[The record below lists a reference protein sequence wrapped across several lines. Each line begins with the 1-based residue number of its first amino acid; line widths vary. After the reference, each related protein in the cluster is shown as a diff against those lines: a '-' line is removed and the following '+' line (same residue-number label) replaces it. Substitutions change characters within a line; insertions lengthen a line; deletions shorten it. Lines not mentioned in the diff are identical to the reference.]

1 MWLNIHK
8 GEVMYVLNPKD
19 KFTIINKSNST
30 DYDKKILTD
39 LYQPIVGSLSILIY
53 MTLFNQVK
61 ADTLLSKELDHESL
75 LRILGIN
82 IDLFRINKEKLEGI
96 GLIKTYKKSSE
107 FIYVLY
113 KPLDAFSFFNNL
125 LLNTL
130 LYNNLGNKLYKN
142 ILKEYK
148 DIKIDLSEYSDVTK
162 SFDQVFKTTSL
173 LTLNNSNIINYES
186 AKMKM
191 ASVIDFDFVLEGLPD
206 ISENL
211 KEDLNNIAFLY
222 NLKDSE
228 LRDLVLFS
236 VNTKNTVDLDV
247 LINRARDLYVFE
259 NSSLPTLKYIRMKT
273 TDENESKKDKLIRT
287 FENTSP
293 FVYLK
298 SKYKSGSPT
307 KVEMKIIEDLL
318 LKSKMEP
325 EVINV
330 LISYVLKVNNQK
342 FTKNYV
348 DTIASQW
355 LRLGIKTAEAAM
367 KHCTEFKNTTN
378 KKVKVTS
385 SKKQMEIL
393 PEWFDQKQEK
403 ELSNDESLKD
413 LLNSIN

>member
-8 GEVMYVLNPKD
+8 GEVMYVLNLKD

-30 DYDKKILTD
+30 DYDKKVLTD
-39 LYQPIVGSLSILIY
+39 LYQPIIGSLAILIY
-53 MTLFNQVK
+53 ITLYNQVK

-82 IDLFRINKEKLEGI
+82 MDIFRINKEKLEGV
-96 GLIKTYKKSSE
+96 GLIKTFKKQDE

-113 KPLDAFSFFNNL
+113 KPLDAFSFFNNF

-130 LYNNLGNKLYKN
+130 LYNNLGTKLYKSV
-142 ILKEYK
+142 LKEYK

-173 LTLNNSNIINYES
+173 LNLNNSNVRNYEY
-186 AKMKM
+186 AKIKM
-191 ASVIDFDFVLEGLPD
+191 ASVIDFDFVLEGLPN
-206 ISENL
+206 ISESL

-222 NLKDSE
+222 NLKDLE

-236 VNTKNTVDLDV
+236 MNSKNTIDLDI
-247 LINRARDLYVFE
+247 LLDRAREVYVFE
-259 NSSLPTLKYIRMKT
+259 NSSLPTLKYIKMKT
-273 TDENESKKDKLIRT
+273 VDEHESKKDKLIRT

-293 FVYLK
+293 LVYLK
-298 SKYKSGSPT
+298 SKYKSGSPS
-307 KVEMKIIEDLL
+307 KMEMKIIEDLMV
-318 LKSKMEP
+318 KSKMEP

-348 DTIASQW
+348 ETIAGQW

-367 KHCTEFKNTTN
+367 KHCMNFQNTN
-378 KKVKVTS
+378 KTKTKVVS
-385 SKKQMEIL
+385 SKKQEEIV

-403 ELSNDESLKD
+403 ELTNDESLQD

>member
-8 GEVMYVLNPKD
+8 GEVMYILNPKD

-39 LYQPIVGSLSILIY
+39 LYQPIIGSLSILIY

-61 ADTLLSKELDHESL
+61 ADTLLSKELDHESI

-82 IDLFRINKEKLEGI
+82 MDLFRVNKEKLEGI
-96 GLIKTYKKSSE
+96 GLIKTYKKNSE

-113 KPLDAFSFFNNL
+113 KPLDAFSFFNNS

-130 LYNNLGNKLYKN
+130 LYNNLGNKLYKD

-148 DIKIDLSEYSDVTK
+148 NIKIDLSEYSEVTK

-173 LTLNNSNIINYES
+173 LTLNNMDVINYEY
-186 AKMKM
+186 AKIKM
-191 ASVIDFDFVLEGLPD
+191 ASVIDFEFVLDGLPN
-206 ISENL
+206 ISESL

-228 LRDLVLFS
+228 LRELVLYS
-236 VNTKNTVDLDV
+236 LNAKNILDLDV
-247 LINRARDLYVFE
+247 LLNRARDLYVFE
-259 NSSLPTLKYIRMKT
+259 NSSLPTLKYIKMKT
-273 TDENESKKDKLIRT
+273 SDENETKKEKLIKT
-287 FENTSP
+287 FQNTSP

-298 SKYKSGSPT
+298 SKYKSGSPS
-307 KVEMKIIEDLL
+307 KLEMKIIEDLL
-318 LKSKMEP
+318 FKSKMEP

-330 LISYVLKVNNQK
+330 LISYVLTVNNQK

-367 KHCTEFKNTTN
+367 KHCTEFKPPTKN
-378 KKVKVTS
+378 KTKVIN
-385 SKKQMEIL
+385 SKKEEIL
-393 PEWFDQKQEK
+393 PDWFYQKQEK
-403 ELSNDESLKD
+403 EETEDKSLQD

>member
-39 LYQPIVGSLSILIY
+39 LYQPIIGSLSILIY

-61 ADTLLSKELDHESL
+61 ADILLSKELDHESI

-82 IDLFRINKEKLEGI
+82 MDLFRVNKEKLEGI
-96 GLIKTYKKSSE
+96 GLIKTYKKNSE

-113 KPLDAFSFFNNL
+113 KPLDAFSFFNNP

-130 LYNNLGNKLYKN
+130 LYNNLGNKLYKD

-148 DIKIDLSEYSDVTK
+148 NIKIDLSEYSEVTK

-173 LTLNNSNIINYES
+173 LTLNNMDVINYEY
-186 AKMKM
+186 AKIKM
-191 ASVIDFDFVLEGLPD
+191 ASVIDFDFVLEGLPN
-206 ISENL
+206 ISESL

-228 LRDLVLFS
+228 LRELVLYS
-236 VNTKNTVDLDV
+236 LNAKNILDLDV
-247 LINRARDLYVFE
+247 LLNRARDLYVFE
-259 NSSLPTLKYIRMKT
+259 NSSLPTLKYIKMKT
-273 TDENESKKDKLIRT
+273 SDENETKKEKLIKT
-287 FENTSP
+287 FQNTSP

-298 SKYKSGSPT
+298 SKYKSGSPS
-307 KVEMKIIEDLL
+307 KLEMKIIEDLL
-318 LKSKMEP
+318 FKSKMEP

-330 LISYVLKVNNQK
+330 LISYVLTVNNQK

-367 KHCTEFKNTTN
+367 KHCTEFKPPTKN
-378 KKVKVTS
+378 KTKVIN
-385 SKKQMEIL
+385 SKKEEIL

-403 ELSNDESLKD
+403 EETEDKSLQD

>member
-8 GEVMYVLNPKD
+8 GEVMYILNPKD

-39 LYQPIVGSLSILIY
+39 LYQPIIGSLSILIY

-61 ADTLLSKELDHESL
+61 ADTLLSKELDHESI

-82 IDLFRINKEKLEGI
+82 MDLFRVNKEKLEGI
-96 GLIKTYKKSSE
+96 GLIKTYKKNSE

-113 KPLDAFSFFNNL
+113 KPLDAFSFFNNP

-130 LYNNLGNKLYKN
+130 LYNNLGNKLYKD

-148 DIKIDLSEYSDVTK
+148 NIKIDLSEYSEVTK

-173 LTLNNSNIINYES
+173 LTLNNMDVINYEY
-186 AKMKM
+186 AKIKM
-191 ASVIDFDFVLEGLPD
+191 ASVIDFEFVLDGLPN
-206 ISENL
+206 ISESL

-228 LRDLVLFS
+228 LRELVLYS
-236 VNTKNTVDLDV
+236 LNGKNILDLDV
-247 LINRARDLYVFE
+247 LLNRARDLYVFE
-259 NSSLPTLKYIRMKT
+259 NSSLPTLKYIKMKT
-273 TDENESKKDKLIRT
+273 SDENETKKEKLIKT
-287 FENTSP
+287 FQNTSP

-298 SKYKSGSPT
+298 SKYKSGSPS
-307 KVEMKIIEDLL
+307 KLEMKIIEDLL
-318 LKSKMEP
+318 FKSKMEP

-330 LISYVLKVNNQK
+330 LISYVLTVNNQK

-367 KHCTEFKNTTN
+367 KHCTEFKPPTKN
-378 KKVKVTS
+378 KTKVIN
-385 SKKQMEIL
+385 SKKEEIL

-403 ELSNDESLKD
+403 EETEDKSLQD

>member
-61 ADTLLSKELDHESL
+61 ADTLLSKELDHESI

-82 IDLFRINKEKLEGI
+82 MDLFRVNKEKLEGI
-96 GLIKTYKKSSE
+96 GLIKTYKKNSE

-113 KPLDAFSFFNNL
+113 KPLDAFSFFNNP

-130 LYNNLGNKLYKN
+130 LYNNLGNKLYKD

-148 DIKIDLSEYSDVTK
+148 NIKIDLSEYSEVTK

-173 LTLNNSNIINYES
+173 LTLNNMDVINYEY
-186 AKMKM
+186 AKIKM
-191 ASVIDFDFVLEGLPD
+191 ASVIDFEFVLDGLPN
-206 ISENL
+206 ISESL

-228 LRDLVLFS
+228 LRELVLYS
-236 VNTKNTVDLDV
+236 LNAKNILDLDV
-247 LINRARDLYVFE
+247 LLNRARDLYVFE
-259 NSSLPTLKYIRMKT
+259 NSSLPTLKYIKMKT
-273 TDENESKKDKLIRT
+273 SDENETKKEKLIKT
-287 FENTSP
+287 FQNTSP

-298 SKYKSGSPT
+298 SKYKSGSPS
-307 KVEMKIIEDLL
+307 KLEMKIIEDLL
-318 LKSKMEP
+318 FKSKMEP

-330 LISYVLKVNNQK
+330 LISYVLTVNNQK

-367 KHCTEFKNTTN
+367 KHCTEFKSPTKN
-378 KKVKVTS
+378 KTKVTN
-385 SKKQMEIL
+385 SKKEEIL
-393 PEWFDQKQEK
+393 PDWFDQKQEK
-403 ELSNDESLKD
+403 EETEDKSLQD

>member
-39 LYQPIVGSLSILIY
+39 LYQPIIGSLSILIY

-61 ADTLLSKELDHESL
+61 ADTLLSKELDHESI

-82 IDLFRINKEKLEGI
+82 MDLFRVNKEKLEGI
-96 GLIKTYKKSSE
+96 GLIKTYKKNSE

-113 KPLDAFSFFNNL
+113 KPLDAFSFFNNP

-130 LYNNLGNKLYKN
+130 LYNNLGNKLYKD

-148 DIKIDLSEYSDVTK
+148 NIKIDLSEYSEVTK

-173 LTLNNSNIINYES
+173 LTLNNMEVINYEY
-186 AKMKM
+186 AKIKM
-191 ASVIDFDFVLEGLPD
+191 ASVIDFEFVLDGLPN
-206 ISENL
+206 ISESL

-228 LRDLVLFS
+228 LRELVLYS
-236 VNTKNTVDLDV
+236 LNAKNILDLDV
-247 LINRARDLYVFE
+247 LLNRARDLYVFE
-259 NSSLPTLKYIRMKT
+259 NSSLPTLKYIKMKT
-273 TDENESKKDKLIRT
+273 SDENETKKEKLIKT
-287 FENTSP
+287 FQNTSP

-298 SKYKSGSPT
+298 SKYKSGSPS
-307 KVEMKIIEDLL
+307 KLEMKIIEDLL
-318 LKSKMEP
+318 FKSKMEP

-330 LISYVLKVNNQK
+330 LISYVLTVNNQK

-367 KHCTEFKNTTN
+367 KHCTEFKPPTKN
-378 KKVKVTS
+378 KPKVIN
-385 SKKQMEIL
+385 SKKEEIL
-393 PEWFDQKQEK
+393 PDWFDQKQEK
-403 ELSNDESLKD
+403 EETEDKSLQD

>member
-1 MWLNIHK
+1 MYILN
-8 GEVMYVLNPKD
+8 LKD

-39 LYQPIVGSLSILIY
+39 LYQPIIGSLSILIY
-53 MTLFNQVK
+53 MTLYNQVK
-61 ADTLLSKELDHESL
+61 ADILLSKELDHESL

-82 IDLFRINKEKLEGI
+82 IDIFKVNKEKLEGV
-96 GLIKTYKKSSE
+96 GLIKTFKKNDE

-142 ILKEYK
+142 VLKEYT
-148 DIKIDLSEYSDVTK
+148 DIKIDLSEYTDVTK
-162 SFDQVFKTTSL
+162 PFNQVFKTTSL
-173 LTLNNSNIINYES
+173 LTLNNSNVINYEY
-186 AKMKM
+186 AKIKM
-191 ASVIDFDFVLEGLPD
+191 ASVIDFDFVLEGLPN
-206 ISENL
+206 ISDSL

-236 VNTKNTVDLDV
+236 INNKKTIDLDI
-247 LINRARDLYVFE
+247 LLNRARDLYVFE
-259 NSSLPTLKYIRMKT
+259 NSSLPTLKYIKMKT
-273 TDENESKKDKLIRT
+273 IDENESKKDKLIRT

-298 SKYKSGSPT
+298 SKYKSGSPS
-307 KVEMKIIEDLL
+307 KMEMKIIEDLIV
-318 LKSKMEP
+318 KSKMEP

-348 DTIASQW
+348 ETIASQW

-367 KHCTEFKNTTN
+367 KHCMNFNKTNTKTT
-378 KKVKVTS
+378 VKTIN
-385 SKKQMEIL
+385 SKRKEEIL

-403 ELSNDESLKD
+403 EIVSDESLKD

>member
-39 LYQPIVGSLSILIY
+39 LYQPIIGSLSILIY

-61 ADTLLSKELDHESL
+61 ADTLLSKELDHESI

-82 IDLFRINKEKLEGI
+82 MDLFRVNKEKLEGI
-96 GLIKTYKKSSE
+96 GLIKTYKKNSE

-113 KPLDAFSFFNNL
+113 KPLDAFSFFNNP

-130 LYNNLGNKLYKN
+130 LYNNLGNKLYKD

-148 DIKIDLSEYSDVTK
+148 NIKIDLSEYSEVTK

-173 LTLNNSNIINYES
+173 LTLNNMDVINYEY
-186 AKMKM
+186 AKIKM
-191 ASVIDFDFVLEGLPD
+191 ASVIDFEFVLDGLPN
-206 ISENL
+206 ISESL

-228 LRDLVLFS
+228 LRELVLYS
-236 VNTKNTVDLDV
+236 LNAKNILDLDV
-247 LINRARDLYVFE
+247 LLNRARDLYVFE
-259 NSSLPTLKYIRMKT
+259 NSSLPTLKYIKMKT
-273 TDENESKKDKLIRT
+273 SDENETKKEKLIKT
-287 FENTSP
+287 FQNTSP

-298 SKYKSGSPT
+298 SKYKSGSPS
-307 KVEMKIIEDLL
+307 KLEMKIIEDLL
-318 LKSKMEP
+318 FKSKMEP

-330 LISYVLKVNNQK
+330 LISYVLTVNNQK

-367 KHCTEFKNTTN
+367 KHCTEFKPPTKN
-378 KKVKVTS
+378 KTKVIN
-385 SKKQMEIL
+385 SKKEEIL
-393 PEWFDQKQEK
+393 PDWFYQKQEK
-403 ELSNDESLKD
+403 EETEDKSLQD

>member
-8 GEVMYVLNPKD
+8 GEVMYILNPKD

-39 LYQPIVGSLSILIY
+39 LYQPIIGSLSILIY

-61 ADTLLSKELDHESL
+61 ADTLLSKELDHESI

-82 IDLFRINKEKLEGI
+82 MDLFRVNKEKLEGI
-96 GLIKTYKKSSE
+96 GLIKTYKKNSE

-113 KPLDAFSFFNNL
+113 KPLDAFSFFNNP

-130 LYNNLGNKLYKN
+130 LYNNLGNKLYKD

-148 DIKIDLSEYSDVTK
+148 NIKIDLSEYSEVTK

-173 LTLNNSNIINYES
+173 LTLNNMDVINYEY
-186 AKMKM
+186 AKIKM
-191 ASVIDFDFVLEGLPD
+191 ASVIDFEFVLDGLPN
-206 ISENL
+206 ISESL

-228 LRDLVLFS
+228 LRELVLYS
-236 VNTKNTVDLDV
+236 LNAKNILDLDV
-247 LINRARDLYVFE
+247 LLNRARDLYVFE
-259 NSSLPTLKYIRMKT
+259 NSSLPTLKYIKMKT
-273 TDENESKKDKLIRT
+273 SDENETKKEKLIKT
-287 FENTSP
+287 FQNTSP

-298 SKYKSGSPT
+298 SKYKSGSPS
-307 KVEMKIIEDLL
+307 KLEMKIIEDLL
-318 LKSKMEP
+318 FKSKMEP

-330 LISYVLKVNNQK
+330 LISYVLTVNNQK

-367 KHCTEFKNTTN
+367 KHCTEFKSPTKN
-378 KKVKVTS
+378 KTKVTN
-385 SKKQMEIL
+385 SKKEEIL
-393 PEWFDQKQEK
+393 PDWFDQKQEK
-403 ELSNDESLKD
+403 EETEDKSLQD

>member
-8 GEVMYVLNPKD
+8 GEVMYILNPKD

-39 LYQPIVGSLSILIY
+39 LYQPIIGSLSILIY

-61 ADTLLSKELDHESL
+61 ADTLLSKELDHESI

-82 IDLFRINKEKLEGI
+82 MDLFRVNKEKLEGI
-96 GLIKTYKKSSE
+96 GLIKTYKKNSE

-113 KPLDAFSFFNNL
+113 KPLDAFSFFNNP

-130 LYNNLGNKLYKN
+130 LYNNLGNKLYKD

-148 DIKIDLSEYSDVTK
+148 NIKIDLSEYSEVTK

-173 LTLNNSNIINYES
+173 LTLNNMDVINYEY
-186 AKMKM
+186 AKIKM
-191 ASVIDFDFVLEGLPD
+191 ASVIDFEFVLDGLPN
-206 ISENL
+206 ISESL

-228 LRDLVLFS
+228 LRELVLYS
-236 VNTKNTVDLDV
+236 LNAKNILDLDV
-247 LINRARDLYVFE
+247 LLNRARDLYVFE
-259 NSSLPTLKYIRMKT
+259 NSSLPTLKYIKMKT
-273 TDENESKKDKLIRT
+273 SDENETKKEKLIKT
-287 FENTSP
+287 FQNTSP

-298 SKYKSGSPT
+298 SKYKSGSPS
-307 KVEMKIIEDLL
+307 KLEMKIIEDLL
-318 LKSKMEP
+318 FKSKMEP

-330 LISYVLKVNNQK
+330 LISYVLTVNNQK

-367 KHCTEFKNTTN
+367 KHCTEFKSPTKN
-378 KKVKVTS
+378 KTKVTN
-385 SKKQMEIL
+385 SKKEEIL

-403 ELSNDESLKD
+403 EETEDKSLQD